1 MTKEY
6 IFGKIDLN
14 NLVVG
19 CTALKKGYVA
29 GFGDGEAGGSPYSVN
44 KLSLGVS
51 VTCGWR
57 IGVFRDDRVIQAYI
71 VYEGTNRI
79 LTDVVISIHA
89 ENDKIT
95 FVHPVKRDVWTSHVG
110 FGLVVRCLVR
120 VGENIIRVAS

>member
-1 MTKEY
+1 MFGEY
-6 IFGKIDLN
+6 
-14 NLVVG
+14 
-19 CTALKKGYVA
+19 
-29 GFGDGEAGGSPYSVN
+29 
-44 KLSLGVS
+44 
-51 VTCGWR
+51 
-57 IGVFRDDRVIQAYI
+57 RVIQAYI

-79 LTDVVISIHA
+79 LTDVVISVHA